1 MKKCP
6 KCGAETF
13 YATAHVTQDW
23 KMDRNGN
30 YIETEDDCIEVTH
43 YPEDEDIWTCAN
55 CYYEDSGIAFEIKEK
70 E

>member
-6 KCGAETF
+6 KCGCETF

-23 KMDRNGN
+23 KMDN
-30 YIETEDDCIEVTH
+30 YGDFIETEDDCIEVLH
-43 YPEDEDIWTCAN
+43 YPNDMDIWSCAD
-55 CYYEDSGIAFEIKEK
+55 CYYEDRGAAFNVKE